1 MNDARKEVRDVWG
14 SLPLDEGKRV
24 TVFAGRGSGQLC
36 AYCCQPIVASEIEY
50 EVPAREPPTDLR
62 TGQVAV
68 RLHLRCHDPW
78 RAAMQ
83 RD

>member
-1 MNDARKEVRDVWG
+1 MNDARKEVRDGWG
-14 SLPLDEGKRV
+14 ALPMDEGERI

-36 AYCCQPIVASEIEY
+36 AYCRQPIVANEIEY
-50 EVPAREPPTDLR
+50 EVSAREHPTDLR
-62 TGQVAV
+62 TAQVAV
-68 RLHLRCHDPW
+68 RLHLRCHDSW